1 MWMVDVVEG
10 KATLGDCNP
19 YDPKKKKIKFFKNQI
34 GNKKRKK
41 IYMDN
46 GLRD

>member
-19 YDPKKKKIKFFKNQI
+19 YDPKKKKLNFLKKQMGIHYGIYIDRDI
-34 GNKKRKK
+34 G
-41 IYMDN
+41 
-46 GLRD
+46 LSL